1 MEFLTQLW
9 MPIVVSGVVVFILS
23 AIAWTAMPHHKKDW
37 RGLPDPDAVQA
48 AMRANPPAPGQYAM
62 PWARD
67 PSVFKDPAMAERMQ
81 KGPRAYITV
90 VPNGMPPMGPMMARS
105 LAFNI
110 VVSFLVAYVAWHA
123 LGAGADYLAVFRM
136 VGAVSAMS
144 YILGT
149 VPESIWFGRPWRTF
163 AMQAIDGLVFGLFT
177 AGVFGWLWP
186 R

>member
-9 MPIVVSGVVVFILS
+9 LPIVVSGVVVFILS

-37 RGLPDPDAVQA
+37 RGLPDSDAVQA

-62 PWARD
+62 PWAPD

-90 VPNGMPPMGPMMARS
+90 VPNGMPAMGPMMVQS
-105 LAFNI
+105 LLFN
-110 VVSFLVAYVAWHA
+110 VAVSFLVAYVAWHA

-144 YILGT
+144 YILGM
-149 VPESIWFGRPWRTF
+149 VPESIWFGRPWRAL
-163 AMQAIDGLVFGLFT
+163 AMSAIDGLVFGLFT